1 MPTAG
6 QPFGTALIGQTEKAL
21 NAILDRQLA
30 GTGIT
35 EPQWV
40 TLTLTV
46 VGGGAVDRAEL
57 IHRVADA
64 TRFSRAAVADR
75 IAELTAAGFLRDSDS
90 NSDSNSNSN
99 SNGDSGAD
107 RVEVTDEGHAR
118 WTRVRTAIGP
128 ITQGLWGDLPAED
141 LAAATRVLRV
151 VLDRAHAVLAAA

>member
-1 MPTAG
+1 MTTAG

-40 TLTLTV
+40 TLTLTA

-57 IHRVADA
+57 IRRVAGA
-64 TRFSRAAVADR
+64 TQVSRAAVADR

-90 NSDSNSNSN
+90 
-99 SNGDSGAD
+99 GDD

-151 VLDRAHAVLAAA
+151 VLDRAHAVLAA

>member
-75 IAELTAAGFLRDSDS
+75 IAELTAAGFLRDS
-90 NSDSNSNSN
+90 NSDS
-99 SNGDSGAD
+99 DSGAD